1 MRSARS
7 AIPGVIVFFLGLLG
21 PLPAAGQSPAPV
33 HGLWA
38 WKTAG
43 VLEEPHAAEAMR
55 DFCRGEQINEVYVS
69 FSHAG
74 KGADAPGLDA
84 RLAAL
89 IRELHGANIRV
100 EALLS
105 STDADEPGAHREKLL
120 GHVREVIQFNGEH
133 PNARFDGIHLDI
145 EPQQRPE
152 NKGAGNLNFLPNLVD
167 ALREVRRMA
176 APQGLTVNADI
187 PNKLLKGDL
196 EQRRMLL
203 SSLDRFTLMLYE
215 LSSPSD
221 GETGQQHEDKL
232 RGESRRYLEMAYAGL
247 GENGLAKM
255 AVGLRT
261 PDYADQTSH
270 MLHLLD
276 DWFRGDSHYLGWAW
290 HSYNDHGGN
299 VGN

>member
-7 AIPGVIVFFLGLLG
+7 TIAAAVALFFGLLG
-21 PLPAAGQSPAPV
+21 SLPASGQSPNPV
-33 HGLWA
+33 HGLWV
-38 WKTAG
+38 WKTAS
-43 VLEEPHAAEAMR
+43 VLDEPHAAEAIR
-55 DFCRGEQINEVYVS
+55 DFCRSEQINEVYVS
-69 FSHAG
+69 FPHAG
-74 KGADAPGLDA
+74 KAADPA
-84 RLAAL
+84 RLEGRLAGL
-89 IRELHGANIRV
+89 IRELHRVNIRT

-105 STDADEPGAHREKLL
+105 STDADEPGEHRDKLL

-133 PNARFDGIHLDI
+133 PDARFDGIHLDI

-167 ALREVRRMA
+167 AFREVRRMA

-221 GETGQQHEDKL
+221 GEVGQQHEDKL
-232 RGESRRYLEMAYAGL
+232 RAESQKFLEMAYAGL
-247 GENGLAKM
+247 GENGFARM

-276 DWFRGDSHYLGWAW
+276 DWLRSDPRYLGWAW
-290 HSYNDHGGN
+290 HSYNDHGGS